1 MALNLKHNYI
11 ALRIPTGK
19 KLYYTACIRK
29 YQYCINIIL
38 PFQKV
43 NPMKFEY
50 HGWFH
55 GHFETKKNPHRF
67 LVELLKKCHNIQ
79 LTWKMIY

>member
-1 MALNLKHNYI
+1 
-11 ALRIPTGK
+11 
-19 KLYYTACIRK
+19 
-29 YQYCINIIL
+29 
-38 PFQKV
+38 
-43 NPMKFEY
+43 MKFEY